1 MKKNS
6 KPINYKLEKKERTGS
21 MWTGE
26 AVKMWIAKVWVQQVN
41 VFADIDLK
49 STSLITLNQEKFIAE
64 LIRMERNANANYLII
79 SLFLALKI

>member
-1 MKKNS
+1 
-6 KPINYKLEKKERTGS
+6 
-21 MWTGE
+21 
-26 AVKMWIAKVWVQQVN
+26 MWIAKVWAQQVN

-64 LIRMERNANANYLII
+64 LIRMERNANANCLII

>member
-1 MKKNS
+1 
-6 KPINYKLEKKERTGS
+6 
-21 MWTGE
+21 
-26 AVKMWIAKVWVQQVN
+26 MWIAKVWVQQVN

-64 LIRMERNANANYLII
+64 LIRMERNANANCLII

>member
-1 MKKNS
+1 
-6 KPINYKLEKKERTGS
+6 
-21 MWTGE
+21 
-26 AVKMWIAKVWVQQVN
+26 MWIAKVWVQQVN